1 MKLHNGALTGRGD
14 VPLSI
19 STEDGDSQGM
29 SVAGILEVAC
39 YYKSNLD
46 AQADVA
52 DLATMRKLNKILDA
66 VEKPECCIEIDDDN
80 FEFIKESIENI
91 VVRSWPIHAPQV
103 IDQLDEYKCDSDSC
117 DNCDCGD

>member
-1 MKLHNGALTGRGD
+1 MKIRIGSLTGRGGM
-14 VPLSI
+14 PLSI
-19 STEDGDSQGM
+19 STDEGNSQEM
-29 SVAGILEVAC
+29 TVSGILEVAC

-46 AQADVA
+46 AQADIA

-66 VEKPECCIEIDDDN
+66 VEKPECCIEIDEEN

-103 IDQLDEYKCDSDSC
+103 IDQLDEYKCDPDSC
-117 DNCDCGD
+117 DNCDCND

>member
-1 MKLHNGALTGRGD
+1 MKIRNGNLTGRGN

-19 STEDGDSQGM
+19 NTEEGDSQGM
-29 SVAGILEVAC
+29 TVAGIMEVAC

-66 VEKPECCIEIDDDN
+66 VEKPECCIEVDEEN
-80 FEFIKESIENI
+80 FEFIKESIENL
-91 VVRSWPIHAPQV
+91 SLIH
-103 IDQLDEYKCDSDSC
+103 I
-117 DNCDCGD
+117 